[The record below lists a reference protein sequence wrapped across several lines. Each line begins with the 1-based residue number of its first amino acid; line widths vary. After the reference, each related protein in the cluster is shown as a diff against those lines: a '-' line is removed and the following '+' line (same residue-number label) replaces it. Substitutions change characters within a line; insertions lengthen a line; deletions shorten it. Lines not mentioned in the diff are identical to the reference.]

1 MANLLSQG
9 SSIWRQSLASESP
22 ASTYE
27 EIGQVM
33 SISGPDGSASEID
46 VSNLA
51 STAKEFVIGL
61 PDNGSVQL
69 EVSFDYQDSTLQH
82 DTLLTARTAQTLDN
96 YQIRLSDS
104 PMTSLSFA
112 AYVTQFSISLGVD
125 DKVSATFGLRISGG
139 VTFA

>member
-9 SSIWRQSLASESP
+9 SSIWRMDTSVSP
-22 ASTYE
+22 NAYS

-61 PDNGSVQL
+61 PDNGSVSL
-69 EVSFDYQDSTLQH
+69 EVSFDYASATANH
-82 DTLLTARTAQTLDN
+82 DTLITSRTAQTLDTF
-96 YQIRLSDS
+96 QIRLSDS
-104 PMTSLSFA
+104 PQTTMTFT
-112 AYVTQFSISLGVD
+112 AYVTQFSLSLGVD
-125 DKVSATFGLRISGG
+125 DKVGATFGLRISGG